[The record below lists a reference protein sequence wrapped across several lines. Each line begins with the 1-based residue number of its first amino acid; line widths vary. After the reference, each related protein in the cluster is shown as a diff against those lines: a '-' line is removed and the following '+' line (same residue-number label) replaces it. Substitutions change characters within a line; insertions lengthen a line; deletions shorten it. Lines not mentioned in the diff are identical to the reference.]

1 MNSTNAGAVT
11 TSASTGSSAMAVAD
25 RGRPS
30 IADSSPTRSPG
41 SLIARR
47 ISRPE
52 RVCTDTLTRP
62 SRTAMTWSPGSPS
75 RKSRW
80 RARYRRGRPAASS
93 VRHSS
98 PVRNPCG
105 RPVPVTGQVYE
116 RPSPYNLAMPATAD
130 DVAELTAL
138 LGRPPQAEF
147 EVVVRTSAG
156 RPAVIRNAPLL
167 DDGTPM
173 PTRYWLR
180 DPALVLAVSRLEGDG
195 GGGAPAAAPHAQGL
209 APLHTPYAAERGA
222 APPSAHH
229 GPRPRR
235 GGGAA

>member
-62 SRTAMTWSPGSPS
+62 SRTAMTWPPGSPS

-93 VRHSS
+93 LRHSS
-98 PVRNPCG
+98 PVRNPRG
-105 RPVPVTGQVYE
+105 RPVPVTAQVHE
-116 RPSPYNLAMPATAD
+116 RASPYNLAMPATAD

-173 PTRYWLR
+173 PTRYWLVHP
-180 DPALVLAVSRLEGDG
+180 DLVLAGSRLAGDG
-195 GGGAPAAAPHAQGL
+195 GGRAPEAARDPGEV
-209 APLHTPYAAERGA
+209 AALPPTYPPQADA
-222 APPSAHH
+222 ALSARHLR
-229 GPRPRR
+229 PRPH
-235 GGGAA
+235 GS